1 MEFRDLGNGRTF
13 PPVAPNGR
21 IYAVPVT
28 QENQVEIFCL
38 TPEGV
43 IGSGVKANWAEITGF
58 YYDDESWKIIL
69 RNYIGRG
76 MRFRRGVPCGIV
88 EDGCETFKTNI
99 QGFAIPICVMNRI
112 AFEQKKLHQT

>member
-1 MEFRDLGNGRTF
+1 MEFRDIGNGRTF
-13 PPVAPNGR
+13 PPAAPNGR

-43 IGSGVKANWAEITGF
+43 IGSGVKANWAEITGC
-58 YYDDESWKIIL
+58 YYDDESWEIIL

-88 EDGCETFKTNI
+88 EDGSETFKTNI

-112 AFEQKKLHQT
+112 AFEKKKLHQT

>member
-1 MEFRDLGNGRTF
+1 MEFRHLGNGLTF

-38 TPEGV
+38 TPEGIV
-43 IGSGVKANWAEITGF
+43 GGGVTANWAEITGF
-58 YYDDESWKIIL
+58 YYDDESWEIIL

-88 EDGCETFKTNI
+88 EDGCETLKTSI
-99 QGFAIPICVMNRI
+99 QGFAIPVCVMNRI
-112 AFEQKKLHQT
+112 AYEQKRLHQT